1 MNVSAIN
8 CTPIKPQVSFG
19 NTENEEKLNDEEKL
33 SDEAKLEKF
42 NQFADSVNDEFVN
55 SSSVKKPIAAVVSV
69 LLAGLIAYAGGK
81 RIAQIAIN
89 GGEKL
94 HLNLP
99 EMLDK
104 SLRRVSNT
112 VKQAATSLKNEN
124 PVSKPEKIKNTIS
137 KALTYVDQ
145 RARKLYRNVA
155 YNGLKIAED
164 VVDEKAKIAAK
175 QACAFANLGGI
186 AGIATAFPAVA
197 VKDSNNDGVSDI
209 LQRGQNAYTGAKTKM
224 GQVMEK
230 AGKISELVD
239 LLT

>member
-19 NTENEEKLNDEEKL
+19 NNANEEKLEKV
-33 SDEAKLEKF
+33 
-42 NQFADSVNDEFVN
+42 NQFADTVNEEFVN

-104 SLRRVSNT
+104 CVRKASVS
-112 VKQAATSLKNEN
+112 ATNVANSLKKEN
-124 PVSKPEKIKNTIS
+124 PVTKFDKFKNIIGSSIQHGENIAKT
-137 KALTYVDQ
+137 
-145 RARKLYRNVA
+145 LYKKVA
-155 YNGLKIAED
+155 YSGVAED
-164 VVDEKAKIAAK
+164 ATVAVK
-175 QACAFANLGGI
+175 QSKAFANLGGI
-186 AGIATAFPAVA
+186 AGIATAFPAVVA
-197 VKDSNNDGVSDI
+197 KDSNDDGVSDI

-224 GQVMEK
+224 GQVMEQASK
-230 AGKISELVD
+230 VSELVD
-239 LLT
+239 ILT

>member
-19 NTENEEKLNDEEKL
+19 KKPKKTDDKKPQNPTLDVDDEEKL
-33 SDEAKLEKF
+33 EKVSD
-42 NQFADSVNDEFVN
+42 FADAINNEVVN
-55 SSSVKKPIAAVVSV
+55 SSSVKKPVAAVVSV

-104 SLRRVSNT
+104 SLRKASVSVAN
-112 VKQAATSLKNEN
+112 VANSLKKEN
-124 PVSKPEKIKNTIS
+124 PVTKFDKFKNIIGSSIQHGENIAKT
-137 KALTYVDQ
+137 
-145 RARKLYRNVA
+145 LYKKVA
-155 YNGLKIAED
+155 YSGVAENAT
-164 VVDEKAKIAAK
+164 VAVK
-175 QACAFANLGGI
+175 QSKAFANLGGI

-197 VKDSNNDGVSDI
+197 AKDSNDDGVSDI

-230 AGKISELVD
+230 AGKLSELVD